1 MKIVLT
7 TLAATILA
15 TLMVLTGCG
24 GGGGGSI
31 PTPAVMP
38 GSPEMENIPEPPG
51 IENVAGVDIRD
62 TWKSPEPI
70 MSYFALEEGGN
81 LLQFEGLDASQ
92 YSVLGSKNGITY
104 AQRMSGPTD
113 TIDIDFIGDFDGYF
127 DTLPDYV
134 QGTIERAGKAWSHRL
149 KDVLGPFMSTDEVV
163 TRKGRDERGYI
174 IPRLVDGI
182 LLDFET
188 DFMNPN
194 VDYEWGY
201 SRGLYRYEQIVGQD
215 FTVRTGWFEVAARD
229 INRGPLWFAYIAA
242 HEIGHAIG
250 HSAGLEFSPLPETIA
265 RYVDFDRG
273 VWTGPAL
280 TAANGGRNV
289 PFQHDHNG
297 DPDLGHLG
305 ACPMIMSYCGDDI
318 AIPHEMDFAYMKDIG
333 YTVADD
339 YPSEPEA
346 YSYGAWA
353 EHSAWVVTAARHM
366 TFSPTRITDYI
377 TVDADVFGNPSV
389 TNFADAHQGTLTWNG
404 SLLATDMEQF
414 APVFGEAEIV
424 LSADTLDGT
433 VQFMNLRSVV
443 DVEAQA
449 QLTGWRKPS
458 LAYDVNV
465 EANGFTDAD
474 GKVMGG
480 FYGPNHEEAA
490 GILDDQA
497 EKILGAFGGRR

>member
-1 MKIVLT
+1 MKVLIAFLSFV
-7 TLAATILA
+7 LALY
-15 TLMVLTGCG
+15 GCGG

-38 GSPEMENIPEPPG
+38 GSPEMENIPEHSG
-51 IENVAGVDIRD
+51 FENVAGVDIRD
-62 TWKSPEPI
+62 TWKSPEPVT
-70 MSYFALEEGGN
+70 SYFSLQGGGS
-81 LLQFEGLDASQ
+81 LSRFEGLDASG

-113 TIDIDFIGDFDGYF
+113 TIDIDFTGESDGYF
-127 DTLPDYV
+127 DSLPDYV
-134 QGTIERAGKAWSHRL
+134 RGTIERAGKAWSHRL
-149 KDVLGPFMSTDEVV
+149 KDILGPFMSIDTVV
-163 TRKGRDERGYI
+163 TRKGRDEIGYI

-188 DFMNPN
+188 DFENPKWA
-194 VDYEWGY
+194 DRPWGQ
-201 SRGLYRYEQIVGQD
+201 SRGGYRYGQTVGED
-215 FTVRTGWFEVAARD
+215 FTIRTGWFEVAATY
-229 INRGPLWFAYIAA
+229 ITEGPLWFAHIAA

-250 HSAGLEFSPLPETIA
+250 HSLSLENHPLPEIMA
-265 RYVDFDRG
+265 RHVDYDRG
-273 VWTGPAL
+273 VWTGPNL

-289 PFQHDHNG
+289 AFQPGHEG
-297 DPDLGHLG
+297 KPDFGHLG
-305 ACPMIMSYCGDDI
+305 ACEMIMSYCGLEI

-339 YPSEPEA
+339 YPTDPEA

-353 EHSAWVVTAARHM
+353 QHSAWVVTSARHM
-366 TFSPTRITDYI
+366 TFTSTRITDYI
-377 TVDADVFGNPSV
+377 TVEADVFGNPAS
-389 TNFADAHQGTLTWNG
+389 TNFADAHRGTLTWNG
-404 SLLATDMEQF
+404 SLLASDMASF

-449 QLTGWRKPS
+449 QLTGWRKSS
-458 LAYDVNV
+458 LAYGVTV
-465 EANGFTDAD
+465 EENGFTDAD

-490 GILDDQA
+490 GILDDAA
-497 EKILGAFGGRR
+497 EKILGAFGGIR